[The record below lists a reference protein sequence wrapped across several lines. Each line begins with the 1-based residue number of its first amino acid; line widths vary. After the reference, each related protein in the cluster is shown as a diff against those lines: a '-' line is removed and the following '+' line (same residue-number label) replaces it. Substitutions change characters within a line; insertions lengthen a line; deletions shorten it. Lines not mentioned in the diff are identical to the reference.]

1 MITLNSV
8 AQGNYINGEKEGVW
22 KVWHENGHLELQANY
37 INGKLEGLY
46 KRWDEN
52 GKLIN
57 STNYR
62 IWCSVLSIKTNA
74 STFFIL

>member
-22 KVWHENGHLELQANY
+22 KVWHENGRLELQANY

-62 IWCSVLSIKTNA
+62 NGVQY
-74 STFFIL
+74 